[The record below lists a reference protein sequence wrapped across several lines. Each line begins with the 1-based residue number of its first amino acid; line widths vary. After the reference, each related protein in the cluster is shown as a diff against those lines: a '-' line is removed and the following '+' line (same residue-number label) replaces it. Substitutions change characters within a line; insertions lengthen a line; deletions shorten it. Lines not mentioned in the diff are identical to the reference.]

1 MSKLNILI
9 LVRRFDKL
17 FPKHKVKYEFLQAI
31 ERVANVSYHHKDG
44 DILDILKRQ
53 KHRPD
58 FIFHYD
64 ITSRNRLSPHI
75 KNLNKIDI
83 PVGAYVIDAHWKNGQ
98 RKKYFKENNISLIF
112 SVSRRP
118 FLKRFPEYKS
128 KLRFLPFSVNPEL
141 IRNWNL
147 KKDIDFLLMG
157 HIAASYPFRKAVRD
171 KMKNVKGF
179 VYHKHPGHLVKDRS
193 KLIIDDAFAKEINRA
208 KIFFTCGSIYQYPVM
223 KYFEV
228 PGCYTL
234 LIAEENPDLIELGFK
249 DGVNY
254 VAANKSNFYEKGLY
268 YLKNNKKR
276 KEIALAGYKFIHKNH
291 THRIRAQQ
299 FIRYVKEYIKK

>member
-1 MSKLNILI
+1 MGKPNVLI

-31 ERVANVSYHHKDG
+31 ERVANVSYHHGDG
-44 DILDILKRQ
+44 DILEIVKRQ
-53 KHRPD
+53 KRRPD

-64 ITSRNRLSPHI
+64 ITAKNFLSPKI
-75 KNLNKIDI
+75 KNLDKINI
-83 PVGAYVIDAHWKNGQ
+83 PVGAYVIDAHWKNDQ
-98 RKKYFKENNISLIF
+98 RRKYFKENNISLIF
-112 SVSRRP
+112 SVSKTP

-128 KLRFLPFSVNPEL
+128 KFRFLPFSINPTI
-141 IRNWNL
+141 IRNRSL

-157 HIAASYPFRKAVRD
+157 HIAKSYPFRAAVRD
-171 KMKNVKGF
+171 KMKNVNGF

-193 KLIIDDAFAKEINRA
+193 KLIIDHDFAKEINRA

-234 LIAEENPDLIELGFK
+234 LIAEKNPDLTELGFK
-249 DGVNY
+249 DGVHY
-254 VAANKSNFYEKGLY
+254 VAANQSDFYEKGLY
-268 YLKNNKKR
+268 YLENEKKR
-276 KEIALAGYKFIHKNH
+276 KEIALAGYKFIHQNH
-291 THRIRAQQ
+291 THLIRAQQ
-299 FIRYVKEYIKK
+299 FIRYVKEVI

>member
-17 FPKHKVKYEFLQAI
+17 YPKHKVKYEFLQAI
-31 ERVANVSYHHKDG
+31 ERVANVAYHHEDG
-44 DILDILKRQ
+44 DILEIVKRQ

-64 ITSRNRLSPHI
+64 ITARNILSPKI
-75 KNLNKIDI
+75 NNLDKIDI
-83 PVGAYVIDAHWKNGQ
+83 PVGAYVIDAHWDNAL
-98 RKKYFKENNISLIF
+98 RKKYFKENKISLIF
-112 SVSRRP
+112 SVSKAP

-128 KLRFLPFSVNPEL
+128 KFRFLPFSINPKL

-157 HIAASYPFRKAVRD
+157 LIAKSYPFRAAVRD
-171 KMKNVKGF
+171 KMKNEKGF
-179 VYHKHPGHLVKDRS
+179 VYHKHPGHLKKDRS
-193 KLIIDDAFAKEINRA
+193 KYIIDEAFGKEVNRA

-228 PGCYTL
+228 PGCNTL
-234 LIAEENPDLIELGFK
+234 LIAEKTPDLIELGFK

-254 VAANKSNFYEKGLY
+254 VAANQANFYEKGLY
-268 YLKNNKKR
+268 YLKNEKKR
-276 KEIALAGYKFIHKNH
+276 KEIALEGYKFVHKNH
-291 THRIRAQQ
+291 THLIRAQQ
-299 FIRYVKEYIKK
+299 FVRYVENFIIK